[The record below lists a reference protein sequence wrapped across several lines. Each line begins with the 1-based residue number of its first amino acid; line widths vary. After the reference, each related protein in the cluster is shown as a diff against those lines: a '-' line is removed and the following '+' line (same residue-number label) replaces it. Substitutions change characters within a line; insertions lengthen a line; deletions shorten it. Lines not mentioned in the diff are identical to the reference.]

1 MRKLLTIMRI
11 ASILTYMIIRLALN
25 STIIF
30 MELYEAKLKI
40 KFKTRI
46 YEWKLSRKL
55 EEYGIPR
62 EVSKR
67 ISKNIYKREV
77 EALNNLLSLKGIM
90 EIMRKQTHI

>member
-1 MRKLLTIMRI
+1 MRKLLTIMGN
-11 ASILTYMIIRLALN
+11 ASILTYMIIRIALN
-25 STIIF
+25 STIMF

-46 YEWKLSRKL
+46 YGWKLSRKL

-77 EALNNLLSLKGIM
+77 EALNNLLSLRGIM

>member
-1 MRKLLTIMRI
+1 MEKLLTKIGI
-11 ASILTYMIIRLALN
+11 TLTLIYMIIKLTLN
-25 STIIF
+25 VTIIF

-55 EEYGIPR
+55 EGYGIPR

-67 ISKNIYKREV
+67 ISKNIYKGDV
-77 EALNNLLSLKGIM
+77 EALNNLLSLRGIM
-90 EIMRKQTHI
+90 KIMRKQTHI

>member
-1 MRKLLTIMRI
+1 MNKILTKIGI
-11 ASILTYMIIRLALN
+11 ALTLTYMIIKLMLN
-25 STIIF
+25 VTIMF

-67 ISKNIYKREV
+67 ISKNIYKGDV
-77 EALNNLLSLKGIM
+77 EALNNLMNLRGIM
-90 EIMRKQTHI
+90 KIMRKQTHI